1 MSRIFNGRYTA
12 QLDEPVV
19 LFLIGM
25 RINKPL
31 AIGKWW
37 PVASAMPA
45 MLKELAQR
53 PNSGL
58 LGFHSFTNLRIFMV
72 MQYWRSFDA
81 LVGYAQDREGL
92 HFPAWGR
99 FNKAVGNDGSVGIW
113 HETYRVEP
121 GTFETVYANMP
132 PFGLAGA
139 TNHVPA
145 TGRLA
150 GARDRMN
157 G

>member
-1 MSRIFNGRYTA
+1 MPQIFKGRYTA
-12 QLDEPVV
+12 QLDQPAI

-37 PVASAMPA
+37 PVAQAMPA
-45 MLKELAQR
+45 MLKELRGRHDA
-53 PNSGL
+53 GL
-58 LGFHSFTNLRIFMV
+58 LGFHTFANLRNVMV
-72 MQYWRSFDA
+72 VQYWRSFDD
-81 LVGYAQDREGL
+81 LVSYAQDWEGL

-113 HETYRVEP
+113 HETYMIEP
-121 GTFETVYANMP
+121 GKFESIYGNMP
-132 PFGLAGA
+132 LFGLAA
-139 TNHVPA
+139 ASRHVPA

-150 GARDRMN
+150 GARARM